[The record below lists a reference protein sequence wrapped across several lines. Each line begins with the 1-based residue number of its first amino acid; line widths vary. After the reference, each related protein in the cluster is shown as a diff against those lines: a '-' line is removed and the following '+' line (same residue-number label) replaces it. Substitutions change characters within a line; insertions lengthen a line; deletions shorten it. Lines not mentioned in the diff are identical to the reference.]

1 MPLRPILLVALAA
14 ITTACS
20 QQDKKPRLP
29 LTAVV
34 GIWRSDPTMLADS
47 IPTVFELRTTAAGMA
62 ELVATRVGR
71 DSVSARGTWDGA
83 DSLLRVLVR
92 QDTGVPR
99 PTSILFVMRGNALT
113 PQTYAGPTIG
123 PESLARGMRLVRR

>member
-1 MPLRPILLVALAA
+1 MHLRPILLVALAA
-14 ITTACS
+14 FASACS

-29 LTAVV
+29 LSAVV
-34 GIWRSDPTMLADS
+34 GTWRSDTTMLPDG

-62 ELVATRVGR
+62 VLVATRVGR

-99 PTSILFVMRGNALT
+99 PTSILFVMRGTLLAA
-113 PQTYAGPTIG
+113 QRYEGPKIG
-123 PESLARGMRLVRR
+123 PESLALGMRLVRR